1 MQLRWMKVNAS
12 PGQFI
17 PEVIKYSHTIYP
29 NRMPILL
36 QLGLNNRIDPLY
48 SSRLTFKL
56 SASVDINTLE
66 KRIDELIALC
76 DELESKQGAME
87 TDRDNWMQ
95 ERTRLLEKNE
105 MAKAKIEAMIMR
117 LKSLEQD

>member
-1 MQLRWMKVNAS
+1 M
-12 PGQFI
+12 
-17 PEVIKYSHTIYP
+17 
-29 NRMPILL
+29 
-36 QLGLNNRIDPLY
+36 
-48 SSRLTFKL
+48 
-56 SASVDINTLE
+56 DIGALE

-76 DELESKQGAME
+76 EELERKQSSME
-87 TDRDNWMQ
+87 TDRENWLQ